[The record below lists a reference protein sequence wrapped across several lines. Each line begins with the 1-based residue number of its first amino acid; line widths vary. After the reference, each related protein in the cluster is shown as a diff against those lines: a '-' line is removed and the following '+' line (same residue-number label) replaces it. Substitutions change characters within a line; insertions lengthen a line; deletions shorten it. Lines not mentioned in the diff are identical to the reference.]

1 MILHYDFLANCLKK
15 VIIDKTKFYTMTNE
29 EIFQLKDFSFK
40 EKNNCISV
48 VASSVRHYLFFRLTL
63 NRKFNL
69 KEDNPAYFELI
80 YCLTDL
86 FFTKRYEK
94 DEVLQTIDDIFA
106 KNKLEINLEEFKT
119 FFVDK
124 TPFVILEDVL
134 NNEINELYFSARYN
148 IPTWLIRM
156 WNKQYSKK
164 ECLKICKAINA
175 RHNIYCKK
183 NNLFDV
189 SKLDIDNNQ
198 DFIFD
203 DKLNLYRY
211 NGKASFKKIPYIKD
225 HLIYE
230 TNYLNDLLLKKVPW
244 HMQDTIVFYSQEK
257 TSMFFEILATYN
269 KENLLGFFSS
279 DFTKLSK
286 NLEYVRKNK
295 TDKIFYEQCE
305 ISGVEARLPKKANI
319 FYLLPESSNFSYYYI
334 SPEHII
340 NFDNN
345 KINEFIKKQKEMI
358 QEASKNV
365 EVDGYLVYFTYTLDK
380 KENEKNIEEFL
391 KNNVEFTLVE
401 ENTIFPTIKD
411 NNFGYYAILKRI
423 K

>member
-1 MILHYDFLANCLKK
+1 
-15 VIIDKTKFYTMTNE
+15 
-29 EIFQLKDFSFK
+29 
-40 EKNNCISV
+40 
-48 VASSVRHYLFFRLTL
+48 
-63 NRKFNL
+63 
-69 KEDNPAYFELI
+69 
-80 YCLTDL
+80 
-86 FFTKRYEK
+86 
-94 DEVLQTIDDIFA
+94 
-106 KNKLEINLEEFKT
+106 
-119 FFVDK
+119 
-124 TPFVILEDVL
+124 
-134 NNEINELYFSARYN
+134 
-148 IPTWLIRM
+148 M

-189 SKLDIDNNQ
+189 SKLDIDNNP